1 MCLGSPASHT
11 SFNVDIKR
19 VVITIRIMLPEKT
32 LKGPFLILCN
42 WRRLYY
48 NGGAARGLWGIV
60 VVVIYRSW
68 QVRVIGLGRRLVDLR
83 LRWAEQEAAA
93 SLFPDRDTIQHQK
106 DFIRLGETILKSG
119 SVAISVA
126 ISL

>member
-1 MCLGSPASHT
+1 M
-11 SFNVDIKR
+11 
-19 VVITIRIMLPEKT
+19 VITIRIMLPEKT

-42 WRRLYY
+42 WRRLHY

-83 LRWAEQEAAA
+83 LRGAEQEAAA
-93 SLFPDRDTIQHQK
+93 LLFPDRDTIQHQK
-106 DFIRLGETILKSG
+106 DFMRLRGNVPQVQECGNIRCYIFIIGQI
-119 SVAISVA
+119 
-126 ISL
+126 